1 MPQLPST
8 AEMQRAYLACD
19 AGYDGVFYFGVR
31 TTGIFCKPSC
41 RAKKPRPENVEF
53 FADARAASLAG
64 YRPCKRCRP
73 LDAPGTPPPWIARLI
88 EDIERDPARR
98 IRERE
103 LRERGL
109 DPARVRRW
117 FKDHCGMSFSAY
129 CRGRRMNTALQAIRN
144 GESVTDLAIGHG
156 FESESGF
163 RSAFERSFGRAPADA
178 GLDPIRVAWLDS
190 PLGPMLAAARDE
202 GIVLLEFTERRML
215 KAQFDAL
222 RKHFKVPLVPGEHPH
237 LARLRVELAEYFRG
251 ARTSFTLPLVFP
263 GSAFQR
269 TVWTALLDIPYG
281 QTRSY
286 QDLAQVVGR
295 PGACRAVGSANGK
308 NRIAILIPCHRVVNK
323 NGALGGYG
331 GGRWRKQRLFEIERD
346 AAARSGDAATGGA

>member
-1 MPQLPST
+1 MQRLPST
-8 AEMQRAYLACD
+8 TEMQRAYLASD
-19 AGYDGVFYFGVR
+19 AGYDGVFYLGVR
-31 TTGIFCKPSC
+31 TTGIFCRPSC

-53 FADARAASLAG
+53 FADPRGATFAG

-73 LDAPGTPPPWIARLI
+73 LEAPGTPPPWIARLI
-88 EDIERDPARR
+88 EDIEREPSRR
-98 IRERE
+98 IREHE
-103 LRERGL
+103 LRTRGL

-117 FKDHCGMSFSAY
+117 FKNHCGMSFAAY

-163 RSAFERSFGRAPADA
+163 RAAFERSFGRAPANA

-190 PLGPMLAAARDE
+190 PLGPLLAAARDE

-215 KAQFDAL
+215 EAQFDAL
-222 RKHFKVPLVPGEHPH
+222 RRHFKVPLVPGEHRH
-237 LARLRVELAEYFRG
+237 LATLKTELTEYFSGKRK
-251 ARTSFTLPLVFP
+251 TFTLPLAYP
-263 GSAFQR
+263 GSDFQR

-286 QDLAQVVGR
+286 DDLARAVGR
-295 PGACRAVGSANGK
+295 PGACRAVGTTNGK

-323 NGALGGYG
+323 SGQLGGYG
-331 GGRWRKQRLFEIERD
+331 GGLWRKQRLLEIEN
-346 AAARSGDAATGGA
+346 ATPTLT